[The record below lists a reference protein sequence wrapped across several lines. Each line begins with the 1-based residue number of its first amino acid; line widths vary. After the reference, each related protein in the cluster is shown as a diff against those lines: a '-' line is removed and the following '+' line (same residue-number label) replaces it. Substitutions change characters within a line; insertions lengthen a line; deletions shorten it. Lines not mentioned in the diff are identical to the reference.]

1 VSTCCYSYV
10 YIENE
15 YDCSINYKEKLQKL
29 VLGYYRQGGLGD
41 KVIYVCDKPDLRGR
55 VKASVS
61 VQLDY
66 VSDKER
72 SMNGVRYWRFE
83 GTKDISKTTS
93 EQQAARLAFSKCANY
108 FHQRQ
113 ATAKAALAQQL
124 RLSLPQGSQGLRPV
138 DSVSINQPHAEFSS
152 AERPAQPPPS
162 SATAT
167 INYKSLLQDW
177 AQKKYRGT
185 RRIEDIVAYSTTPMP
200 TEKMFQTTV
209 DIHIFSLAADGNY
222 DYEPLT
228 FKGREQRGKRAS
240 EQDAA
245 RAALMS
251 GNAEFSHLL
260 RNSAFSDNVDP
271 VEPHAEADAAGDS
284 RKCTLSERSNPS
296 PAAAGSI
303 NYKNILQE
311 WAQQTYRGT
320 RPIESIIM
328 YSALPPL
335 TQAQLPF
342 QSQVEIYVDSDFVTY
357 IGEMATTKKASEQA
371 AARMA
376 LVSHAVFGDICR
388 RLGISRLH
396 EPFPVTPQVLKMP
409 APTVQAQASAP
420 APASIRAQTS
430 VPTPIQAQT
439 SEPTPIQAQT
449 SVQAP
454 VQVRA
459 QTAAP
464 ISVQVRAQTSAAAPI
479 QAQTAV
485 PVCAANYKNMLQEW
499 AQKKYRASLPLDVV
513 IRYSLLPS
521 PSHDFFQ
528 SCVSVVINHE
538 ETVESKPLTLRFI
551 GEPKSSKKLSEQDAA
566 RVAVAQRP
574 DIFLENDEMR
584 PVPTGNQPN
593 HDEQP
598 TAHACET
605 PSKPP
610 ATGTFQVEERA
621 PTLDAAT
628 NYKNKLQS
636 WVQNKFRGALPIEK
650 CLQYATTAAE
660 AGYFTSTVSVLTDS
674 HQQEYLVVSTAT
686 KFPAKKEAEQAAAHK
701 ALQHPLIMALGGTG
715 IADAKSTSEGRSNS
729 TKTVTADPDK
739 DSSEMDVG
747 AGVPGTGSGGINYKN
762 LLQERMQKKY
772 GGSQLSVD
780 ALVRYTHITPPPPT
794 TQPGGRNDKENNT
807 TANGYS
813 TPDPTPVFQ
822 CNVTIL
828 VGLPTHTQT
837 FYGEKLHT
845 TKKAAE
851 QEAAQH
857 ALRSAFFRTGT
868 V

>member
-1 VSTCCYSYV
+1 LGLIPLFIQPSLTVRPPSTVLTCCVLNAYGYV
-10 YIENE
+10 YLENE

-41 KVIYVCDKPDLRGR
+41 KVIYACDKPDLRGR

-66 VSDKER
+66 ASSKER

-93 EQQAARLAFSKCANY
+93 EQQAARLAFPKCANY

-113 ATAKAALAQQL
+113 AAVAKAAPAQQL
-124 RLSLPQGSQGLRPV
+124 RLSVPQGSQGLRPV

-167 INYKSLLQDW
+167 SNYKSLLQDW

-185 RRIEDIVAYSTTPMP
+185 RRIEDIIAYSTTPMP
-200 TEKMFQTTV
+200 TEKMFQTKV

-222 DYEPLT
+222 DYDTLT
-228 FKGREQRGKRAS
+228 FRGREQRGKTAS

-251 GNAEFSHLL
+251 GHSEFSHLL
-260 RNSAFSDNVDP
+260 PDSAFRDNVDP
-271 VEPHAEADAAGDS
+271 VEPHAEAGAAGDRRRS
-284 RKCTLSERSNPS
+284 TLSERSNPS

-357 IGEMATTKKASEQA
+357 IGEMAVTKKASEQA
-371 AARMA
+371 AARLA
-376 LVSHAVFGDICR
+376 LVSHAAFGDICR
-388 RLGISRLH
+388 RLGIPRLH
-396 EPFPVTPQVLKMP
+396 EPFPVTPQALKMP
-409 APTVQAQASAP
+409 APPVQAQASAP
-420 APASIRAQTS
+420 APILAQTS
-430 VPTPIQAQT
+430 I
-439 SEPTPIQAQT
+439 STPIQAQT
-449 SVQAP
+449 SVPAP

-485 PVCAANYKNMLQEW
+485 PVYAANYKNMLQEW
-499 AQKKYRASLPLDVV
+499 AQKKYRANLPLDVV
-513 IRYSLLPS
+513 IKYSLLPS

-574 DIFLENDEMR
+574 DIFLEDDEMR

-593 HDEQP
+593 HEKPP
-598 TAHACET
+598 TADACET
-605 PSKPP
+605 PPMPP
-610 ATGTFQVEERA
+610 TTGTFPVEERA
-621 PTLDAAT
+621 STLDAAT
-628 NYKNKLQS
+628 NFKNKLQS

-650 CLQYATTAAE
+650 CLQYATMAAE

-686 KFPAKKEAEQAAAHK
+686 KFPTKKEAEQAAAHK
-701 ALQHPLIMALGGTG
+701 ALQHPLIMALEGTG
-715 IADAKSTSEGRSNS
+715 IADAKSTSEGKSNS

-747 AGVPGTGSGGINYKN
+747 AGVPGSGSAGPNYKN

-772 GGSQLSVD
+772 SGSQLSVD

-794 TQPGGRNDKENNT
+794 P
-807 TANGYS
+807 
-813 TPDPTPVFQ
+813 
-822 CNVTIL
+822 
-828 VGLPTHTQT
+828 
-837 FYGEKLHT
+837 
-845 TKKAAE
+845 
-851 QEAAQH
+851 
-857 ALRSAFFRTGT
+857 
-868 V
+868 